1 MTCLN
6 PLGQPVG
13 EPLPDW
19 IPPLAPATKP
29 LNGRYC
35 RLEPLDAARHGA
47 ALFAAFAADRDG
59 ANWTY
64 LPYGPFADDTAF
76 TAWIASVAGG
86 SDPLFFAV
94 IDAGGQAVGIVSYLR
109 ITPAHGCIEIGHLHF
124 SEALKHTQAAT
135 EALWLL
141 LREAFALGYRRV
153 EWKCNALNAPSRRA
167 AQRLGF
173 SFEGVF
179 RQANVSKGRNR
190 DTAWYGM
197 IDADWPALAATFDQ
211 WLAPDNFDAAGRQ
224 RASLSA
230 LTRPLRVAE
239 G

>member
-1 MTCLN
+1 MTDTDLSHW
-6 PLGQPVG
+6 QPCPV
-13 EPLPDW
+13 PQHA
-19 IPPLAPATKP
+19 PLA
-29 LNGRYC
+29 GRFVS
-35 RLEPLDAARHGA
+35 LEPLDAARHAGELWT
-47 ALFAAFAADRDG
+47 ALHGPHADPQQWQYM
-59 ANWTY
+59 A
-64 LPYGPFADDTAF
+64 YGPFAARDAF
-76 TAWIASVAGG
+76 DAWLAERAAGR
-86 SDPLFFAV
+86 DPLFFAV
-94 IDAGGQAVGIVSYLR
+94 REHAGGRVVGQLALMR

-124 SEALKHTQAAT
+124 SEALKHTPAAT

-197 IDADWPALAATFDQ
+197 IDADWPALAAAFDQ
-211 WLAPDNFDAAGRQ
+211 WLAPDNFDAAGHQ

-230 LTRPLRVAE
+230 LTRPLLVTV